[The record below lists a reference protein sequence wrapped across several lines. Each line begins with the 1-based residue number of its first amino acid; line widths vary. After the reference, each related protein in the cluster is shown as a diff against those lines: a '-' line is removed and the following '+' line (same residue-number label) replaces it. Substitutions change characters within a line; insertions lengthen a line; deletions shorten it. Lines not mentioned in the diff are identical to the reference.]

1 MATYIDIITGFLESG
16 KTTVINELLQSNYLE
31 EFNKIILVVCEEG
44 FTEYDE
50 KQLEE
55 MHVESLML
63 ENESD
68 LNESE

>member
-31 EFNKIILVVCEEG
+31 EFRKIILVICEEG

-50 KQLEE
+50 EKFEK
-55 MHVESLML
+55 MHVELFR
-63 ENESD
+63 
-68 LNESE
+68 